1 MFNLCLIRRRRH
13 ADFSRLNLLLENTKF
28 PIPRASD
35 LLDFATQHQ
44 VFSTLDLTRGYWQAS
59 LDEESKALTAFATQ
73 FGTFEWNRVP
83 MGIHKSGPYFQD
95 MMANT
100 VLAEHILRTA
110 VIYIDDVLVAS
121 G

>member
-1 MFNLCLIRRRRH
+1 M
-13 ADFSRLNLLLENTKF
+13 LLENTKF

-59 LDEESKALTAFATQ
+59 LTEESKALTAFATQ

-95 MMANT
+95 MMANN
-100 VLAEHILRTA
+100 VLAEHILRDA